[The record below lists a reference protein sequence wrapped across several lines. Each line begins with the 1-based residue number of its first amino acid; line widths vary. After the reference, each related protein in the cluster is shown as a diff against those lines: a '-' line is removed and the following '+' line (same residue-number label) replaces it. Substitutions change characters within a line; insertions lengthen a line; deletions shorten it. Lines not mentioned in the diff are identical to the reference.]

1 MSTEAELRYWKE
13 RAEALEM
20 SLAELRARVLALP
33 WVLPADVVE
42 FLEREP
48 EAISGAAPLWSV
60 FRGWEDTVVI
70 VPADV
75 ETELGQVWE
84 RLGSETSGG

>member
-1 MSTEAELRYWKE
+1 MSAEAELRYWKE
-13 RAEALEM
+13 RAEALER

-48 EAISGAAPLWSV
+48 GAIAGAAPPWSV
-60 FRGWEDTVVI
+60 FRGWEDTIVI
-70 VPADV
+70 VPSDV
-75 ETELGQVWE
+75 ETELGHVWA
-84 RLGSETSGG
+84 RLGGGTSGD